1 MDTINR
7 LLKKQ
12 APKRRGRREID
23 AEAGE
28 DGAEDEIRAPALYAR
43 LVNTVEGTI
52 VAVPDEYL
60 EADSV
65 SGMFTGGITGGKP
78 TAFRGRMVEEIPIE
92 AA

>member
-23 AEAGE
+23 AEAE
-28 DGAEDEIRAPALYAR
+28 DGEEEVRAPALFAR
-43 LVNTVEGTI
+43 SVNNVEGSI

-65 SGMFTGGITGGKP
+65 SGPFIGGIAGGKP
-78 TAFRGRMVEEIPIE
+78 TAFTGRMVEEIPV
-92 AA
+92 